1 MMIRAEQVCK
11 FYNEGKADEVRAL
24 NGVDLEIE
32 RNRFAILAGPSG
44 SGKTTLIGLMGAIDR
59 PTSGQ
64 IHLDGENLSKHSDV
78 ALSRIRRRKVGIVF
92 QSFNL
97 IPRLAAWENVAYPLI
112 PDGVAETQRFER
124 ARALLVELGLEDR
137 LYHSPEQLSGGQQQR
152 VAIARALINDPEVL
166 LADEPTSNIDARSI
180 EELKEILTRMRGQGR
195 TLVISTHDA
204 GLMEMADVVFELR
217 EGRVNGVRH
226 SNSPPKALKIE
237 N

>member
-1 MMIRAEQVCK
+1 MDAMIRAEQVRK

-24 NGVDLEIE
+24 NGVDLEIG

-97 IPRLAAWENVAYPLI
+97 IPRLPAWENVAYPLI
-112 PDGVAETQRFER
+112 PEGVDETRRFER
-124 ARALLVELGLEDR
+124 AHSLLAELDLEDR
-137 LYHSPEQLSGGQQQR
+137 LYHTPEQLSGGQQQR

-195 TLVISTHDA
+195 TLVVSTHDV
-204 GLMEMADVVFELR
+204 GLMDIADIIFELKD
-217 EGRVNGVRH
+217 GQLNDVRK
-226 SNSPPKALKIE
+226 S
-237 N
+237 

>member
-1 MMIRAEQVCK
+1 MIRAEQVCK

-24 NGVDLEIE
+24 NGVDLEIN

-64 IHLDGENLSKHSDV
+64 IYLDGENLSKHSDV

-97 IPRLAAWENVAYPLI
+97 IPRLPAWENVAYPLI
-112 PDGVAETQRFER
+112 PEGIDENHRFER
-124 ARALLVELGLEDR
+124 ARVLLAELDLEDR
-137 LYHSPEQLSGGQQQR
+137 LYHTPEQLSGGQQQR

-195 TLVISTHDA
+195 TLVVSTHDA

-217 EGRVNGVRH
+217 EGRMNGVRH